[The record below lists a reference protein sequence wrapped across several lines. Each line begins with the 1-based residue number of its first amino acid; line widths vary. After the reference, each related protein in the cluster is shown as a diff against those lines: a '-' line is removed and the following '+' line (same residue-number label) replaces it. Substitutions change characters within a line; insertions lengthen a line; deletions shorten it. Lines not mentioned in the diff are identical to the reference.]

1 MGFAAFARASAAALV
16 FGFVSAAH
24 ADFPDR
30 PIKIESGFPAGGGAD
45 ILIRWYAEKLR
56 ELTGQPVVIESKP
69 GAGGNLGTD
78 ALVKSKPDG
87 YTIMMAPSSAI
98 AGNIY
103 LYKNLPFNLRT
114 DVIPIVTLAQLGFVL
129 TVNPEKTPAKTVD
142 EFVALMKAKNG
153 RATYGIPTTTAHACA
168 ALLMAAAGFEGT
180 QVAYKAMAAAVSD
193 VAAGQIDFVM
203 SDAPFALT
211 QEKQGKVKV
220 LAVTLEQR
228 STAFPQIPTLAEQG
242 IKGAELSPWWAAYA
256 PAKTPPEI
264 IAKYADWF
272 NKINAMADTRDYLVK
287 QGMEPLPGSTDQAKQ
302 RLQAEIER
310 WAKIVQIAKLEA
322 Q

>member
-1 MGFAAFARASAAALV
+1 MSFAACVRVSIAAIVLGFA
-16 FGFVSAAH
+16 SAAH

-30 PIKIESGFPAGGGAD
+30 AIKIESGFPAGGGAD

-56 ELTGQPVVIESKP
+56 ELTGQPVVVENKP

-114 DVIPIVTLAQLGFVL
+114 DIVPIVTLAQLAFVL
-129 TVNPEKTPAKTVD
+129 TINPEKTPAKNVA
-142 EFVALMKAKNG
+142 EFVTLMKAKNG
-153 RATYGIPTTTAHACA
+153 RATYGSPTTTASACA
-168 ALLMAAAGFEGT
+168 ALLMAAAGFEAIP
-180 QVAYKAMAAAVSD
+180 VAYKAMAAAVSD

-203 SDAPFALT
+203 ADAPFALT

-220 LAVTLEQR
+220 LAATSAQR
-228 STAFPQIPTLAEQG
+228 STAFPQVPTLAEEG
-242 IKGAELSPWWAAYA
+242 IKGAELAPWWAAYA
-256 PAKTPPEI
+256 PAKTPPEV
-264 IAKYADWF
+264 IAKYADWI
-272 NKINAMADTRDYLVK
+272 NKINTMADTREYLIK
-287 QGMEPLPGSTDQAKQ
+287 QGMEPLPGTSAATKE
-302 RLQAEIER
+302 RLAADIER
-310 WAKIVQIAKLEA
+310 WAKIVEIAKLEA